1 MDVEADV
8 LRNRPMDDSGW
19 VRRDD
24 GPENMPSQG
33 HVDDAPI
40 LGVYDDEAIKGM
52 AGYVAS
58 FEMSS
63 QYDMLFGAWLPGSEE
78 QPSTGNFWTLF

>member
-8 LRNRPMDDSGW
+8 LRNRLVDDAGW
-19 VRRDD
+19 GRREN
-24 GPENMPSQG
+24 GPESMPSQG
-33 HVDDAPI
+33 HVDDVLV

-52 AGYVAS
+52 VGYVAS

-63 QYDMLFGAWLPGSEE
+63 QYDMLFGAWLPESEE
-78 QPSTGNFWTLF
+78 QSSTGNFWTLF

>member
-1 MDVEADV
+1 MDMEADV
-8 LRNRPMDDSGW
+8 LRNRLVDDSGW
-19 VRRDD
+19 GRREN

-33 HVDDAPI
+33 HVDDAPV

-63 QYDMLFGAWLPGSEE
+63 QYDMLFGGWVPESEE
-78 QPSTGNFWTLF
+78 QPSTSNFWTLF